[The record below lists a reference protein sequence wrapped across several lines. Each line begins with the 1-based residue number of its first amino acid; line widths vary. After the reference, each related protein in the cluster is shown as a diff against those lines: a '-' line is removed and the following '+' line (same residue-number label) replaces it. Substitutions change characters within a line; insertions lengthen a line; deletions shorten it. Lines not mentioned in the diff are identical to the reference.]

1 MNILKTCTPFK
12 LENLKEMNGFLGSAR
27 PSKLN
32 QVEVNNP
39 NRHTTR
45 EEIGILIKG
54 LPTEKSPGPDGFT
67 AELFQTFKDL

>member
-1 MNILKTCTPFK
+1 MTAI
-12 LENLKEMNGFLGSAR
+12 
-27 PSKLN
+27 PSKVN
-32 QVEVNNP
+32 QVEVNNI
-39 NRHTTR
+39 NRHITS